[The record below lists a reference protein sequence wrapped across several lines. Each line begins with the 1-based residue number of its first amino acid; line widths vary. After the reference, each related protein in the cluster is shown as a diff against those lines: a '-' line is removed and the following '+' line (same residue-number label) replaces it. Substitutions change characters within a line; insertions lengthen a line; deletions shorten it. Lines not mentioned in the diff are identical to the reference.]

1 MSKRFLPF
9 KQVKRAHLYEEVADQ
24 IKMAIFDGVL
34 EPGDSLPS
42 ERELGEMFGVGRPTI
57 REALRILHLMGLIDI
72 NAGIRG
78 STVKEIEVT
87 QYLNTIREHLSSLI
101 HVDDQSIQNLWEV
114 RKYVELGIAHSAARN
129 ATKKDFEELE
139 QLVREMEACGTD
151 IHAYFPIAVEFHQKL
166 ALTSGNSIFYIVWNM
181 FHDILLKGYM
191 PLLDDL
197 FPKGPQGLLRSN
209 QILLSAIK
217 SGDPSEIDEA
227 MRIHAEEERLF
238 PKETFLKNA
247 RDRLE
252 AGQSIQN

>member
-1 MSKRFLPF
+1 MSKGLPF
-9 KQVKRAHLYEEVADQ
+9 KRVKRAHLYEKVADQ

-72 NAGIRG
+72 NTGIRG

-87 QYLNTIREHLSSLI
+87 QYLDTIREHLSYLI

-114 RKYVELGIAHSAARN
+114 RKYVELGIAHSASRN
-129 ATKKDFEELE
+129 ATQKDFEELD
-139 QLVREMEACGTD
+139 QLIGEMDACGTD

-166 ALTSGNSIFYIVWNM
+166 ALASGNNIFYIIWNM
-181 FHDILLKGYM
+181 FHDILLKGYL
-191 PLLDDL
+191 PKLEEL

-209 QILLSAIK
+209 RILLSAIK
-217 SGDPSEIDEA
+217 SGDPSGIDQA
-227 MRIHAEEERLF
+227 MQIHAEEERLF
-238 PKETFLKNA
+238 PKETFLKNGK
-247 RDRLE
+247 DRLE
-252 AGQSIQN
+252 AGQSMQD